1 MARLSGS
8 ADHVTVSGTRRRAL
22 GATVVTAAL
31 LVPLAVFGSP
41 AIAQS
46 LSAAHQYGSACGQY
60 GSSGGQY
67 GSAGKQ
73 YGPSGRQYGRP
84 SPSCRQ
90 YTVPPFT
97 CHPATHPKT
106 SASEQY
112 GKHMRWPFCVKLH
125 GKRHH
130 GHGHG
135 ERHGKRHSR

>member
-1 MARLSGS
+1 MSGN
-8 ADHVTVSGTRRRAL
+8 RRRAL
-22 GATVVTAAL
+22 GGVVVTAAL
-31 LVPLAVFGSP
+31 LVPLAVFGTP

-60 GSSGGQY
+60 GSAGGQY

-73 YGPSGRQYGRP
+73 YGPSAKQYGRP

-90 YTVPPFT
+90 YSVHPLA
-97 CHPATHPKT
+97 CHPAKQSKT

-112 GKHMRWPFCVKLH
+112 GKHMRRPFCGKLH
-125 GKRHH
+125 GKGHHH
-130 GHGHG
+130 GHGRG